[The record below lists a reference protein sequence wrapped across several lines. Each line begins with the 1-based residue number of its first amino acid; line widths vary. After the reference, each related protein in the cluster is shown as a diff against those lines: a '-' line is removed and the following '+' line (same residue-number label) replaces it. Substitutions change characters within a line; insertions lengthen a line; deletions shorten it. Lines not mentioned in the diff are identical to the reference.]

1 MAMKTHQTITK
12 VQAEAAPKLAKME
25 AAAAEKVSKHRDDGD
40 GVPPPTPA
48 RARAANYA
56 PTSHQP
62 VCCAAQS
69 PLCGFVFRVACV
81 FLAHGAGVTVRD
93 LLPRNNGSPHRFG
106 LRPALCFLSAQAKTA
121 AGKAAPVAG
130 VGVGLFAKLKTV
142 SLYYVPAPPLT
153 FFPPLH
159 PLLRTLTAALFYLLF
174 PLFLVGSAHGSI
186 RAESAF
192 LRGYCH
198 LCHV

>member
-1 MAMKTHQTITK
+1 MLPQLAKSEGFKKMAMKTHQTITK

-93 LLPRNNGSPHRFG
+93 LLPRNNVHLIVLDFVP
-106 LRPALCFLSAQAKTA
+106 
-121 AGKAAPVAG
+121 
-130 VGVGLFAKLKTV
+130 LFAF
-142 SLYYVPAPPLT
+142 SLRRLRLPPVR
-153 FFPPLH
+153 P
-159 PLLRTLTAALFYLLF
+159 RRSQ
-174 PLFLVGSAHGSI
+174 G
-186 RAESAF
+186 
-192 LRGYCH
+192 
-198 LCHV
+198 